1 MNKKLKVFLSVCFG
15 ISFIAGGAFYLL
27 GGDLSSAT
35 GMCFASAYML
45 IPLISV
51 IITQLIFGEKPFSD
65 VGVSFKV
72 NKWWF
77 VAWLLMPI
85 INILAMLCS
94 TLLPDVSLDPNSELV
109 KIAIADMS
117 TKGLEVDGWGLLAI
131 TIVGSLFAGLTVN
144 AFFAFGEEIAWR
156 GFLPRVMSAWGFW
169 KKSLIIGAIW
179 GFWHSPLILMGH
191 NYPDHPEVGV
201 FMMMLLCITMTPLFL
216 HLREKAGSTIAA
228 AIAHGTL
235 NGSAGISVL
244 YLSGGSDILCGSTG
258 LVGIMILVI
267 LDFLIYLLRKKQY
280 YSLKEYGVYG
290 K

>member
-1 MNKKLKVFLSVCFG
+1 MRIIMDKKLKVFLSVCFG

-131 TIVGSLFAGLTVN
+131 TIVGSLFAGLTIN
-144 AFFAFGEEIAWR
+144 ALLALGEEIAWR
-156 GFLPRVMSAWGFW
+156 GFLPRVMPDWGFW
-169 KKSLIIGAIW
+169 KKSLVIGIIW
-179 GFWHSPLILMGH
+179 GFWHMPLILMGH
-191 NYPDHPEVGV
+191 NYPDHPIAGV
-201 FMMMLLCITMTPLFL
+201 FMMVLLCVVMTPVFL
-216 HLREKAGSTIAA
+216 YLREKSGSTVVA

-235 NGSAGISVL
+235 NGSAGISVM
-244 YLSGGSDILCGSTG
+244 YLAGGNDLLCGTTG
-258 LVGIMILVI
+258 LVGIIIFVI
-267 LDFLIYLLRKKQY
+267 LDLLVYFLKKRQN
-280 YSLKEYGVYG
+280 SID
-290 K
+290 